1 MSFTVADVV
10 VEARELVLD
19 ETIPFRYSDEL
30 LVRKVN
36 QVLRRMVVLRPDLF
50 TAVQTITTV
59 VGAMQTCPADSVRLM
74 DVTLNG
80 ANRTPKEIN
89 QDVLDMMFPKWNT
102 ETPAPTENW
111 MRFPRDP
118 NRFYVYPP
126 SVGGEQLTIVFAK
139 STPTYVMN
147 DTVLLQDAYFPVL
160 LDGVCWLVELIDAEH
175 AESGRAKMF
184 KDAYD
189 GALSAGLAVRRLTDN
204 EDAAPTAPKRETK

>member
-10 VEARELVLD
+10 VEVRELVLD
-19 ETIPFRYSDEL
+19 ETVPFRYSDDF

-36 QVLRRMVVLRPDLF
+36 QVLRRMVIVRPDLF
-50 TAVQTITTV
+50 TEVETITTV
-59 VGAMQTCPADSVRLM
+59 AGSLQACPADSVRLM

-80 ANRTPKEIN
+80 AKRAPKEVN
-89 QDVLDMMFPKWNT
+89 QSVLDMMFPKWNDG
-102 ETPAPTENW
+102 ANGPTENW

-126 SVGGEQLTIVFAK
+126 SAGGETITIAFAK

-147 DTVLLQDAYFPVL
+147 DIIRLQDAYFPVVV
-160 LDGVCWLVELIDAEH
+160 DGASWLVEMIDAEH
-175 AESGRAKMF
+175 AESGRAKVF

-189 GALSAGLAVRRLTDN
+189 GALAAGLAVRKLADE
-204 EDAAPTAPKRETK
+204 EDAAAPKRETK

>member
-10 VEARELVLD
+10 VELRELVLD
-19 ETIPFRYSDEL
+19 ETVPFRYSDDF

-36 QVLRRMVVLRPDLF
+36 QVLRRMVIVRPDLF
-50 TAVQTITTV
+50 TAVETIV
-59 VGAMQTCPADSVRLM
+59 SVAGSLQACPADSVRLM

-80 ANRTPKEIN
+80 AKRAPKEVN
-89 QDVLDMMFPKWNT
+89 QSVLDMMFPKWNDG
-102 ETPAPTENW
+102 ANGPTENW

-126 SVGGEQLTIVFAK
+126 SAGGETITIAFAK

-147 DTVLLQDAYFPVL
+147 DIIRLQDAYFPVVV
-160 LDGVCWLVELIDAEH
+160 DGASWLVEMIDAEH
-175 AESGRAKMF
+175 AESGRAKVF

-189 GALSAGLAVRRLTDN
+189 GALAAGLAVRKLADE
-204 EDAAPTAPKRETK
+204 EDAAAPKRETK